1 MDKLADL
8 QDKVIGSIPYD
19 QELIMAGLS
28 GNAIG
33 QCKALEEVEAI
44 MDRLEQIVS
53 SYKIC
58 SPGKCPS
65 THFLSH

>member
-53 SYKIC
+53 S
-58 SPGKCPS
+58 
-65 THFLSH
+65 